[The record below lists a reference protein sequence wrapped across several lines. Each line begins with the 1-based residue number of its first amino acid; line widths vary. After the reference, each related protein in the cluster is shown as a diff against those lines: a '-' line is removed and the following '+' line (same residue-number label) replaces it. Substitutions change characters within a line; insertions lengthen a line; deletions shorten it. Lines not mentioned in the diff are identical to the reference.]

1 MRTIKSAA
9 IIGAGALGILYGDAL
24 KNAPGCETFY
34 LAEGP
39 RYNRIKSGHFLVNNI
54 PVSFNVKKAD
64 DLEELP
70 DLIIIAV
77 KNHHLDSI
85 IDLLKKVIGP
95 ETIIFSVL
103 NGIDS
108 EKFLEE
114 NFPEAHV
121 IYSVALG
128 MDAVRESNQ
137 LTYSSRGKLLIGSKD
152 NDRKNSELL
161 ALGGLLESCGLHFEI
176 PEDIHRSIWWKWMIN
191 IGVNQVSAVTG
202 ANYGVFHTNPDIQ
215 ALMEEA
221 MLETIKVAKASG
233 IDLRQ
238 EDISNWYP
246 ILQGLGA
253 DGKTSMLQDIEAGR
267 PTEAEWFS
275 GRLITLAEELN
286 IEVPVNRILLRII
299 RIKEAMG

>member
-1 MRTIKSAA
+1 M
-9 IIGAGALGILYGDAL
+9 
-24 KNAPGCETFY
+24 
-34 LAEGP
+34 
-39 RYNRIKSGHFLVNNI
+39 NNI
-54 PVSFNVKKAD
+54 PVNFNVKKPE
-64 DLEELP
+64 DLAELP

-85 IDLLKKVIGP
+85 IGLLDKVVHP

-108 EKFLEE
+108 EKFLED

-152 NDRKNSELL
+152 NNRKNSELL
-161 ALGGLLESCGLHFEI
+161 ALGRLMDSCGLHFEI
-176 PEDIHRSIWWKWMIN
+176 PEDIQRSIWWKWMIN

-202 ANYGVFHTNPDIQ
+202 ATYGVFHTNPDIQ

-221 MLETIKVAKASG
+221 MLETIKVAQASR
-233 IDLRQ
+233 IDLRE

-246 ILQGLGA
+246 ILKGLGA
-253 DGKTSMLQDIEAGR
+253 GGKTSMLQDIEAGR
-267 PTEAEWFS
+267 PTEAQWFS

-286 IEVPVNRILLRII
+286 IEVPINRTLLRII
-299 RIKEAMG
+299 RVKEAVADSGPTAPPFKL